1 MQFRIPLLACLG
13 LSAALLLGA
22 VARAQPIEAPVLE
35 SVRLQSAVTIR
46 ATLGTTNWIMVADA
60 LNPSA
65 WRVLTNV
72 VVESSPYVFIDTEA
86 ASWQRYYQVMAGPEP
101 PVITWDTNEW
111 AYMPPGTFT
120 MGSSEGESDRDGDE
134 GPQTEVT
141 LTSGFWMGRYEVT
154 QRQYLA
160 VMGTNPS
167 YYTGDLDRPVER
179 VTWDDAVN
187 YCAALTAQ
195 ERATGRLPDG
205 WEYRL
210 PTEAQWEYACRAG
223 TTTQF
228 SYGDDPAYAQLADY
242 GWYDAN
248 SGSQTHPVGQKLPN
262 PWGLYDMH
270 GNVWEWC
277 LDFYEDSLPG
287 GSVADPVGPSSGSS
301 RVYRGGCWEFPGQMC
316 RSADR
321 RRGAPSLTDRTL
333 GFRVAAVQV
342 R

>member
-1 MQFRIPLLACLG
+1 MQFRISFRTVLG

-22 VARAQPIEAPVLE
+22 VARAQPTEAPVLE

-46 ATLGTTNWIMVADA
+46 AAVGTTNWIMVADA

-86 ASWQRYYQVMAGPEP
+86 ASWQRYYQVMAGAEP
-101 PVITWDTNEW
+101 PVIAWDTNEW

-120 MGSSEGESDRDGDE
+120 MGSPESESDRDGDE

-141 LTSGFWMGRYEVT
+141 LTAGFWMGRYEVT

-167 YYTGDLDRPVER
+167 YFTGDLDRPVEI
-179 VTWDDAVN
+179 VSWDDAIN
-187 YCAALTAQ
+187 YCAARTAQ

-242 GWYDAN
+242 GWYDGN
-248 SGSQTHPVGQKLPN
+248 SGSQSHRVGQKLPN

-277 LDFYEDSLPG
+277 SDFYADSLPG
-287 GSVADPVGPSSGSS
+287 GSVADPAGPSSGSS
-301 RVYRGGCWEFPGQMC
+301 RVYRGGSWEFGGQCC

-321 RRGAPSLTDRTL
+321 RRVPPSLTDRTL